1 MKRNRP
7 ELYQSAMRL
16 FVRRPADHEYSEQIA
31 GMTYQSQVWDTRR
44 GSVGRRLCR
53 SKGNVVMVRLSYA
66 ARAAVTPCIPF
77 WAGKHGMTGRI
88 AFESVTW
95 RDRSSNRLSD
105 ATGLQCTLGLSSVES
120 VMIRSESRCR
130 GSGS

>member
-88 AFESVTW
+88 AFESVYLA
-95 RDRSSNRLSD
+95 RPILKPLERCD
-105 ATGLQCTLGLSSVES
+105 GLTVHVGAVIS
-120 VMIRSESRCR
+120 
-130 GSGS
+130 